1 MHNSKSPSSF
11 YSSRS
16 TVEYL
21 SVTLQNDVHE
31 EGCFFFF
38 FKCIAESADF
48 TESHILRGGL
58 TNTCDITDCQEAF
71 PGVVFSTHRCDG
83 KTEGRN
89 C

>member
-38 FKCIAESADF
+38 LNVLLKVQISLKVTF
-48 TESHILRGGL
+48 
-58 TNTCDITDCQEAF
+58 
-71 PGVVFSTHRCDG
+71 
-83 KTEGRN
+83 
-89 C
+89 